1 MDKNEKLTKEQKL
14 TKDFIRVYVKIML
27 YVPFAWILGLVIFL
41 IVKGF
46 MSGFTWKEINCF

>member
-46 MSGFTWKEINCF
+46 MSGFT